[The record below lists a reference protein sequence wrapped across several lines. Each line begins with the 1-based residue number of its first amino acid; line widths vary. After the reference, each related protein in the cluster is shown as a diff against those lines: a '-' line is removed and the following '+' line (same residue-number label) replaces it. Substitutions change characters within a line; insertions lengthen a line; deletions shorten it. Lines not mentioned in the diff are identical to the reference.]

1 MEPSSMEPSSMEPSS
16 MEPSSMEPSSME
28 RGSMEP
34 VSMEPSSMERGSMER
49 GSVEPS
55 SMEPSSMEPSS
66 MEPGSVDSLR
76 EPTSVQPGSG
86 MEPGSME
93 RGSMERGSME
103 RGSMEPSSM
112 ERGSMERGSVEP
124 GSVDSLRE
132 LTSVQPGSGME
143 PGSVEPA
150 RGVEP
155 ASGVEPSRS
164 VEPSRG
170 VEPASVDSLKVL
182 YQSCDYIIVD
192 KHWDIRIDSKM
203 WYEKHTVQ
211 KQLGLRFPELADPG
225 TYYGFRFCHQLDYST
240 SGVLCVALNKAAAG
254 RVYHCFKD
262 RRATKVYLALVR
274 GWVEEEKITVD
285 FSIGENTTE
294 GRTHMMCIQGT
305 DGCENPKPCQ
315 SQLTVLEYG
324 DYDGDPVTK
333 VVLQPLTGRTHQLR
347 VHCEAVGHPIVG
359 DYTYSLGE
367 DSAPYRMMLHAH
379 LLHLPLEPL
388 PLQAAAPDPFTTP
401 TDPRWRPQRRLRTVE
416 GVVETLLEHRAAEE
430 RTEREEKKRQQ
441 EERRRQQEERRK
453 RWRGREESEEQR
465 RMCQQWLSEWTDV

>member
-1 MEPSSMEPSSMEPSS
+1 MEP
-16 MEPSSMEPSSME
+16 
-28 RGSMEP
+28 GSMEP
-34 VSMEPSSMERGSMER
+34 GSMEPGSMEP
-49 GSVEPS
+49 G
-55 SMEPSSMEPSS
+55 SMEPGSMEPGSMEPGSMEPGS
-66 MEPGSVDSLR
+66 MEPGSV
-76 EPTSVQPGSG
+76 EPTSEQP
-86 MEPGSME
+86 
-93 RGSMERGSME
+93 
-103 RGSMEPSSM
+103 
-112 ERGSMERGSVEP
+112 
-124 GSVDSLRE
+124 D
-132 LTSVQPGSGME
+132 SGME
-143 PGSVEPA
+143 PGSVEPTSMEP
-150 RGVEP
+150 VETTRVVES
-155 ASGVEPSRS
+155 ASG

-274 GWVEEEKITVD
+274 SWVEEEKMTVD
-285 FSIGENTTE
+285 FSIGQNTTE

-305 DGCENPKPCQ
+305 DGCEKPKPCRT
-315 SQLTVLEYG
+315 QLTVLEYG
-324 DYDGDPVTK
+324 AYDGDPVTK
-333 VVLQPLTGRTHQLR
+333 VMLQPLTGRTHQLR

-388 PLQAAAPDPFTTP
+388 PLQAVAPDPFTTP
-401 TDPRWRPQRRLRTVE
+401 TDPRWRPQHCLRTVE
-416 GVVETLLEHRAAEE
+416 GAVETLLERRAAEE
-430 RTEREEKKRQQ
+430 RTEQEEEKRQQ
-441 EERRRQQEERRK
+441 EERRKQQEERR
-453 RWRGREESEEQR
+453 RRGREESAEQR
-465 RMCQQWLSEWTDV
+465 RTCQQWLSEWTDV